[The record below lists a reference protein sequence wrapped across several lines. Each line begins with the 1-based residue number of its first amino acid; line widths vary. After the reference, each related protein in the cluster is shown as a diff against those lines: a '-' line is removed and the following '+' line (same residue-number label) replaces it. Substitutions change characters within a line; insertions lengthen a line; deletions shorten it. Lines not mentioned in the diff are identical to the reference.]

1 MHTQAQDQIDTASS
15 DIAKKEKI
23 IKDQKEDIRT
33 KAEII
38 LKAEDTVNLAK
49 KRILDLEGEIAK
61 IHAEWRNHESM
72 LTSSATQ
79 DR

>member
-1 MHTQAQDQIDTASS
+1 MHTKAQEQIDSASS
-15 DIAKKEKI
+15 EIAKRETI
-23 IKDQKEDIRT
+23 INDQKEDIRT
-33 KAEII
+33 KSGII